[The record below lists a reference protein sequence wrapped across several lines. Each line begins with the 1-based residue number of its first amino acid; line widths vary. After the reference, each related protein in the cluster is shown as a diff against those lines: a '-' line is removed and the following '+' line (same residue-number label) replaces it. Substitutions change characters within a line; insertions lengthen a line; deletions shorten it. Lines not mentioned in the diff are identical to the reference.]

1 MFKGRSKA
9 LFFGTL
15 IATLYGIYLISYFVG
30 TMTTGSNAD
39 QLGGAIATAL
49 VTPHMV
55 CVWLGII
62 FGWLGFFMKAS
73 WAALVSAIMYCVG
86 AVIFLIYALFLVPS
100 IILGFVGFAKQKK
113 MNNAPKEA

>member
-9 LFFGTL
+9 LFIGTL
-15 IATLYGIYLISYFVG
+15 IATLYGIYLISHFASAMSSG
-30 TMTTGSNAD
+30 TGAE
-39 QLGGAIATAL
+39 QVGGAIATAL

-73 WAALVSAIMYCVG
+73 WAALVAAIMFSVG
-86 AVIFLIYALFLVPS
+86 AVIFLLYALFLIPS
-100 IILGFVGFAKQKK
+100 IILGFIGYANQRKIAK
-113 MNNAPKEA
+113 ASAIE